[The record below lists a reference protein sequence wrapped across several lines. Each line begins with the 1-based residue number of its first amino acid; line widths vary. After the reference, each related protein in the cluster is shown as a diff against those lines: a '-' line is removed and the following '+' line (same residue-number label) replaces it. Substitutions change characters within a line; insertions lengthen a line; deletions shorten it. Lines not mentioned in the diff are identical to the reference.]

1 MESLLVKVPLCARA
15 IFTGLLVKNGWESLT
30 SLFPAVGYL
39 TWPIPRLPVKL
50 TFDFVFLNTSV
61 TRPVSLCR
69 CIIELSKDEIP
80 AAS

>member
-30 SLFPAVGYL
+30 SLFPAGYL

-50 TFDFVFLNTSV
+50 TLILFF
-61 TRPVSLCR
+61 
-69 CIIELSKDEIP
+69 
-80 AAS
+80 